1 MRLVFCDENRIL
13 SEALAAAMEALGHEV
28 VAITTSPAEGLAAVG
43 KHQPDAVLL
52 DPRFPACMS
61 RDGTGGDATE
71 GLCAAEAIRQE
82 FPNTAVLVLS
92 GLADRPTWLAAM
104 RLGAAGFL
112 GKHRDVG
119 QIAAAL
125 DEVGAGRTVFDPTV
139 PSQASLRAHRRQHP
153 SPLCELTPKEKEVLR
168 RIVAGQS
175 TAQMA
180 DEMDI
185 AINTLRSYVKNVLT
199 KLGAHS
205 RLQAAA
211 LAARADLQDE
221 LSAEA

>member
-13 SEALAAAMEALGHEV
+13 SEALAASLEALGHEV
-28 VAITTSPAEGLAAVG
+28 VAITTSPGEGLAAVG
-43 KHQPDAVLL
+43 QHQPDAVLL
-52 DPRFPACMS
+52 DPRFPGGA
-61 RDGTGGDATE
+61 GGDATE
-71 GLCAAEAIRQE
+71 GLNAAETMRQN
-82 FPNTAVLVLS
+82 FPDTAVLVLS
-92 GLADRPTWLAAM
+92 GLTDRPTWSAAM
-104 RLGAAGFL
+104 KIGVAGFL
-112 GKHRDVG
+112 GKDQDVG

-125 DEVGAGRTVFDPTV
+125 DDVGAGRMVSDPMV
-139 PSQASLRAHRRQHP
+139 PSQPSIRSHHRRR
-153 SPLCELTPKEKEVLR
+153 SAPLCVLTPREKEVLY

-175 TAQMA
+175 TSQMA

-211 LAARADLQDE
+211 VATRENLLGE
-221 LSAEA
+221 LSA

>member
-13 SEALAAAMEALGHEV
+13 SEALATAMEALGHEV
-28 VAITTSPAEGLAAVG
+28 VAITTSPEEGLAAVG

-52 DPRFPACMS
+52 DPRFPGCGGP
-61 RDGTGGDATE
+61 DGAGADAAE
-71 GLCAAEAIRQE
+71 GLSAAEAMLQDA
-82 FPNTAVLVLS
+82 PGTAVLVLS

-104 RLGAAGFL
+104 RVGAAGFIC
-112 GKHRDVG
+112 KDQDVG

-125 DEVGAGRTVFDPTV
+125 DEVGAGRLVFDPMV
-139 PSQASLRAHRRQHP
+139 PSQASIRCHPRRRP
-153 SPLCELTPKEKEVLR
+153 SPLHMLTPREKEVLR

-175 TAQMA
+175 TSQMA

-211 LAARADLQDE
+211 FAAREDMLGE
-221 LSAEA
+221 LSG

>member
-1 MRLVFCDENRIL
+1 MLLVFCDENRIL

-52 DPRFPACMS
+52 DPRFPDRVG
-61 RDGTGGDATE
+61 RDGTGADATE
-71 GLCAAEAIRQE
+71 GLRAVEAMRQD
-82 FPNTAVLVLS
+82 FPDTAVLVLS

-104 RLGAAGFL
+104 KVGAAGFL
-112 GKHRDVG
+112 GKDQDVG

-125 DEVGAGRTVFDPTV
+125 DEVGAGRMVFDPMV
-139 PSQASLRAHRRQHP
+139 PSQASVRAHRRRRP
-153 SPLCELTPKEKEVLR
+153 SPLHELTPREKEVLR

-175 TAQMA
+175 TGQMA

-211 LAARADLQDE
+211 LAAREDLQGE
-221 LSAEA
+221 LTA

>member
-1 MRLVFCDENRIL
+1 MRLVFCDENGIL

-28 VAITTSPAEGLAAVG
+28 VAITTSPAQGLAAVG

-52 DPRFPACMS
+52 DPRFPACGG
-61 RDGTGGDATE
+61 RNGTGGDATE
-71 GLCAAEAIRQE
+71 GLSAAEAMRQDS
-82 FPNTAVLVLS
+82 PDTAVLVLS
-92 GLADRPTWLAAM
+92 GLADRPTWSAAM
-104 RLGAAGFL
+104 KIGVAGFL
-112 GKHRDVG
+112 SKDQDVG

-125 DEVGAGRTVFDPTV
+125 DEVCAGRMVFDPMV
-139 PSQASLRAHRRQHP
+139 PSQASVRFHRRRRP
-153 SPLCELTPKEKEVLR
+153 SPLQVLTPREKEVLR

-175 TAQMA
+175 TGQMA
-180 DEMDI
+180 GEMDI

-211 LAARADLQDE
+211 LAAREDLLGE
-221 LSAEA
+221 LSA